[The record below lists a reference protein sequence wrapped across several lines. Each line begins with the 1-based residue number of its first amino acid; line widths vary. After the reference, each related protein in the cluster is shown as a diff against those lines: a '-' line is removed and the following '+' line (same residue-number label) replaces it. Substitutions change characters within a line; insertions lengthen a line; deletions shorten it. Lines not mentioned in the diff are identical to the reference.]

1 LAIAV
6 AGEGHGQPRVSGAYN
21 VAMSSKHEARR
32 QRHPIRNF
40 IILPD
45 VQWPYIIRILALVNL
60 AGVLMATTIC
70 AFFYW
75 RYENGPMM
83 DSEAGMEMVNEN
95 LMHALVEENLMD
107 VVIPAFVVSDV
118 VSLLIGLWLALYFS
132 RKVSVPIYRVKQ
144 WAETIT
150 SGDLAYR
157 LKFRP
162 GDERQ
167 VLEDACNKVGGHYAS
182 VIEDLRRQIAEVD
195 SSDSPKIQGIKSTLE
210 RLRT

>member
-1 LAIAV
+1 
-6 AGEGHGQPRVSGAYN
+6 
-21 VAMSSKHEARR
+21 MSPKHETRR

-60 AGVLMATTIC
+60 SGVLMATTIC

-75 RYENGPMM
+75 RYENGPLM

-95 LMHALVEENLMD
+95 LMSVLVEENLMD

-144 WAETIT
+144 WAEMMVA
-150 SGDLAYR
+150 GDLACR

-162 GDERQ
+162 GDDLQ
-167 VLEDACNKVGGHYAS
+167 ALEDACNKVGGHYAS

-195 SSDSPKIQGIKSTLE
+195 SSDSPKIQGIKSTLD